1 MSMIRM
7 PGAMRAA
14 TPWQAATNPSSR
26 PEKSSPGACP
36 SAGRRTTC
44 LVTTPEGVGQ
54 RIAPVRPATTMKVSQ
69 PRAGPR
75 EGGMPMA
82 TLSERDMRI
91 LAFERSWWRQ
101 PGAKEQAISD
111 LLGLSATRYYQLL
124 NDLIDR
130 PEALGFDPVLV
141 KRLRRQRARR
151 NRRRAGGPE
160 AGAAR

>member
-1 MSMIRM
+1 
-7 PGAMRAA
+7 
-14 TPWQAATNPSSR
+14 
-26 PEKSSPGACP
+26 
-36 SAGRRTTC
+36 
-44 LVTTPEGVGQ
+44 
-54 RIAPVRPATTMKVSQ
+54 
-69 PRAGPR
+69 
-75 EGGMPMA
+75 MA

-124 NDLIDR
+124 NDLIDQ

-151 NRRRAGGPE
+151 NRMRAGGPE
-160 AGAAR
+160 AEAAR